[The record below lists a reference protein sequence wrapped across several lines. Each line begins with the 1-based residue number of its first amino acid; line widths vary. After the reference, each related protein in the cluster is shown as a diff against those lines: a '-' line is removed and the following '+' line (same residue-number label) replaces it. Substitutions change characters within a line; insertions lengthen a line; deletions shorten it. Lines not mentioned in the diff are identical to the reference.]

1 MKEKGNAALAADN
14 FDEAVKCYSEAIA
27 LDPNNY
33 VLYSNRSAAYA
44 KAGNYEQALE
54 DADETIAK
62 NPTWAKGYSRKGAAL
77 VGLQKFVEAFEVCQ
91 QGLEKDANNA
101 ALQQQQLEIRNAV
114 LSQLMKGV
122 PTPMDQDT
130 PPEPS
135 KESTTNTSASKQ
147 PTNRESSKP
156 NDEDANL
163 PENKKLAKRAKE
175 TGNEFY
181 KKKDFVNAVK
191 YYNEAIEHD
200 PSDITFYNNLAA
212 VFFEQKEY
220 EKCIAECEKGIEV
233 GRENRAD
240 FKLISKALTR
250 IGNAHRKLENWKT
263 AKTYYEK
270 SLSEYRT
277 PEVKTLLSEIE
288 KRIKEEERKAYI
300 DPAKAEEEKEIGN
313 EYFKK
318 GEYSTAIKHYSEAI
332 ARNPDD
338 PKLYSNRAA
347 CYTKLA
353 AFDLGLKDCETCVK
367 LDDKFIKGW
376 IRKGKILQGMQQSS
390 KALAAYQ
397 KAMELDSTNAEAL
410 EGYRACTMAVHSNP
424 QEVRQRAMA
433 DPEVQEILKDPA
445 MRMILEQ
452 MQSDPR
458 ALQEYVSF
466 TSIHCEF
473 LMLSPEASNA
483 FRVTLTVARSESE
496 IRALSV
502 WMFIY

>member
-1 MKEKGNAALAADN
+1 MFIIQFQINALKEKGNAALAAEK
-14 FDEAVKCYSEAIA
+14 FDEAIQSYSEAIS
-27 LDPNNY
+27 LDPNNH

-44 KAGNYEQALE
+44 KAGKYEQALK

-62 NPTWAKGYSRKGAAL
+62 NSTWPKGYSRKGSAL
-77 VGLQKFVEAFEVCQ
+77 VGMQKFVEAFEAYQ
-91 QGLEKDANNA
+91 QGLEQDPNNA
-101 ALQQQQLEIRNAV
+101 ALQQGQAEIRNAV
-114 LSQLMKGV
+114 LSQLMKGM
-122 PTPMDQDT
+122 PTPMDQDAT
-130 PPEPS
+130 PEPP
-135 KESTTNTSASKQ
+135 KPASK
-147 PTNRESSKP
+147 PSAAKP
-156 NDEDANL
+156 EAPKPSEDDHL
-163 PENKKLAKRAKE
+163 PENKKAAKRAKE
-175 TGNEFY
+175 LGNDAY
-181 KKKDFVNAVK
+181 KKKDFASAVEH
-191 YYNEAIEHD
+191 YNQAIEQD

-212 VFFEQKEY
+212 VYFEQKAY
-220 EKCIAECEKGIEV
+220 EQCIAECEKGIEI

-240 FKLISKALTR
+240 YKLISKALTR
-250 IGNAHRKLENWKT
+250 IGNAHRKLENWTT

-288 KRIKEEERKAYI
+288 KKIKEEERKAYV
-300 DPAKAEEEKEIGN
+300 DPVKAEEEKEIGN
-313 EYFKK
+313 DFFKK
-318 GEYSTAIKHYSEAI
+318 GEYSSAIKHYSEAI
-332 ARNPDD
+332 SRNPDD

-353 AFDLGLKDCETCVK
+353 AFDLGLKDCDTCVK

-390 KALAAYQ
+390 KALVAYQ
-397 KAMELDSTNAEAL
+397 KAMEMDPSNAEAL

-458 ALQEYVSF
+458 ALQE
-466 TSIHCEF
+466 
-473 LMLSPEASNA
+473 
-483 FRVTLTVARSESE
+483 
-496 IRALSV
+496 
-502 WMFIY
+502 